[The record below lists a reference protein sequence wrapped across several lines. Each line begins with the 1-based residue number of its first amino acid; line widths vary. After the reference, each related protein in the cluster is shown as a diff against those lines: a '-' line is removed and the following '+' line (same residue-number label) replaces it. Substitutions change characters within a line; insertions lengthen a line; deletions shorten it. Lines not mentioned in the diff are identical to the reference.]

1 MRNEASERPF
11 PNNLFYDLGVETPT
25 EQAEDFFGTF
35 MYVLRVV
42 TDARNSR
49 AMLLRY
55 KEGKPYNEIGDA
67 LGVSKQRAQELI
79 QSIVNTISGEYI
91 LMLQKGIKRYYDDLF
106 ADRIAYLNDTI
117 EESEREQIKRDAY
130 EKGYENGFTDGL
142 VGKASNT
149 ANIDLLSNISINTLP
164 LSIRTYNAL
173 QKNGIRSLGDLVK
186 VGDKI
191 IGFRTFGKTCFIEII
206 ALLKSYDV
214 NIATTFP
221 KACEKW
227 RVY

>member
-186 VGDKI
+186 VGDKV

>member
-11 PNNLFYDLGVETPT
+11 PNNLFYDLGAEAPT

-55 KEGKPYNEIGDA
+55 KEGKSYDEIGDA

-117 EESEREQIKRDAY
+117 EESEREQIKQDAY
-130 EKGYENGFTDGL
+130 AEGYHNGFIDGL
-142 VGKASNT
+142 VGKKANT
-149 ANIDLLSNISINTLP
+149 ANIDVLSTVSIDTVK
-164 LSIRTYNAL
+164 LSVRAYNAL
-173 QKNGIRSLGDLVK
+173 QKNGIRSLGDLVR
-186 VGDKI
+186 VGDKV

>member
-11 PNNLFYDLGVETPT
+11 PNNLFYDLGVEAPT
-25 EQAEDFFGTF
+25 EHAEDFFGTF

-42 TDARNSR
+42 TDARNAR

-55 KEGKPYNEIGDA
+55 KEGKSYDEIGNA

-79 QSIVNTISGEYI
+79 QGIISSISGDYI

-106 ADRIAYLNDTI
+106 TERIAYLNDTI
-117 EESEREQIKRDAY
+117 EESEKEQIKQDAY
-130 EKGYENGFTDGL
+130 ADGYENGYNDGL
-142 VGKASNT
+142 VEKKHNT
-149 ANIDLLSNISINTLP
+149 ANIDVLATISIDTVK
-164 LSIRTYNAL
+164 LSVRAYNAL
-173 QKNGIRSLGDLVK
+173 QKNGIRTLGDLVR
-186 VGDKI
+186 VGDKV
-191 IGFRTFGKTCFIEII
+191 IGFHAFGKTCFIEMV
-206 ALLKSYDV
+206 ALLKSYNV
-214 NIATTFP
+214 NVETVFP